1 MSVQEILPPL
11 GKEKLKGTG
20 KIVLY
25 GRGRQRA
32 VVIAVE
38 FAIEAQPLI
47 DADGGVIVGL
57 HLQKSRARA
66 A

>member
-1 MSVQEILPPL
+1 MSIQEILPPL
-11 GKEKLKGTG
+11 SKERLKGTG

-25 GRGRQRA
+25 GNGRQRP

-38 FAIEAQPLI
+38 FAIEAQPVI

>member
-1 MSVQEILPPL
+1 MSTQEILPPL
-11 GKEKLKGTG
+11 GKETLKARGKL
-20 KIVLY
+20 VLY
-25 GRGRQRA
+25 GSGRQSP
-32 VVIAVE
+32 VMIAVE
-38 FAIEAQPLI
+38 FAIEAQPFI

>member
-1 MSVQEILPPL
+1 MSTQEILPPL
-11 GKEKLKGTG
+11 GKERLRAKG

-25 GRGRQRA
+25 GQGRESP

-38 FAIEAQPLI
+38 FAIEAQPVI

-57 HLQKSRARA
+57 HLQKGRARA